1 MRKVAPSGLQRCTQV
16 KGATNKCPRKKKNL
30 PHYHKPPKQR
40 GRDPTH
46 VRYTPPNICSVAAT
60 QSGVLLSQH
69 TPKLAK
75 KQKNKGCWLG
85 KVTQKVIPRI
95 KCPLF
100 GLQHDPT
107 CPLST
112 PPPPPPPCLHTVCT
126 AVAVHT
132 VPRTQHHQ
140 QATSNYKGGRQ
151 EVFFCPPS
159 TRSLDLSH
167 YNR

>member
-1 MRKVAPSGLQRCTQV
+1 LEQKLFDEPNQACPKQPYPIYLLPNICSVGAPVRKVAPSGLQRCTQV

-95 KCPLF
+95 K
-100 GLQHDPT
+100 
-107 CPLST
+107 
-112 PPPPPPPCLHTVCT
+112 
-126 AVAVHT
+126 
-132 VPRTQHHQ
+132 
-140 QATSNYKGGRQ
+140 
-151 EVFFCPPS
+151 
-159 TRSLDLSH
+159 
-167 YNR
+167 